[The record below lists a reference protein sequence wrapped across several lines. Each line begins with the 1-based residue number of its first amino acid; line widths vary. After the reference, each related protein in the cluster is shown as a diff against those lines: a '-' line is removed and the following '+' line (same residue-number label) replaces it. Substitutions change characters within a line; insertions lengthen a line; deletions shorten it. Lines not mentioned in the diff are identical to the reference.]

1 LADNPTVVIIDQ
13 NPESRAELF
22 KTLQLSGFTVVGEA
36 GYGVE
41 APATVNEAVPECILL
56 GLEEPVIRGL
66 QTMDAIAEVAP
77 NVPMIVYSS
86 LTDGSSVRRAMLAGA
101 RDYLAAPLTAE
112 TVTISMRAVLEQE
125 ATRLRRLSGE
135 RSERGASGTVI
146 TIFGAKGGIGKTTI
160 ATNLATAMARE
171 TGESVVLVDMDT
183 RFGDVAVMMD
193 IPSDRTVTEVARDI
207 DTIDRGN
214 IRDYLINHPAGVSVL
229 PAPQNPADW
238 EMIGPGHVEKIVR
251 VLAQTFDYVLLDTP
265 GTFNEVVGISLELA
279 TVVLLITSMDLASI
293 KDTVMALNML
303 RSWSFPEEKVKLT
316 INHSNMANSIKDEE
330 VARTLDYEIFW
341 QIPFDIAVSR
351 SNQAGHPVVLASP
364 RSKVSENLAELARTI
379 GGVRQAPRKQR
390 GNPLASMGRIFR
402 RS

>member
-1 LADNPTVVIIDQ
+1 MADNPTVAIIDQ

-22 KTLQLSGFTVVGEA
+22 KTLQLSGFTVAGEA

-41 APATVNEAVPECILL
+41 APTAVEESHPDCILL

-66 QTMDAIAEVAP
+66 QTMDAVAEAAP
-77 NVPMIVYSS
+77 NTPIIVYSS

-101 RDYLAAPLTAE
+101 RDYLAAPLNPE
-112 TVTISMRAVLEQE
+112 TVTLSIRAVLEQE
-125 ATRLRRLSGE
+125 ATRVRRLSGE
-135 RSERGASGTVI
+135 RSDRVSGGTVI

-160 ATNLATAMARE
+160 ATNLSTAMSRE

-193 IPSDRTVTEVARDI
+193 IASERTVTEAARDV
-207 DTIDRGN
+207 DKIDRSN

-238 EMIGPGHVEKIVR
+238 EMIGPGHIEKIVR
-251 VLAQTFDYVLLDTP
+251 VLTQTFDYVILDTP

-279 TVVLLITSMDLASI
+279 TVVLLITSLDVASI

-303 RSWSFPEEKVKLT
+303 RAWSFPEEKVKLT
-316 INHSNMANSIKDEE
+316 INHSNMANTIKDED

-341 QIPFDIAVSR
+341 QIPYDVAVSR
-351 SNQAGHPVVLASP
+351 ASQLGQPVILASP
-364 RSKVSENLAELARTI
+364 RSKVSQNIAELARTI
-379 GGVRQAPRKQR
+379 GGVRQQPKKSA
-390 GNPLASMGRIFR
+390 NPLSRLFR
-402 RS
+402 R

>member
-1 LADNPTVVIIDQ
+1 MAEKPTVVIIDQ
-13 NPESRAELF
+13 NLESRAELF
-22 KTLQLSGFTVVGEA
+22 KTLQLSGFSVVGGA

-41 APATVNEAVPECILL
+41 AASAIEETHPECILL

-66 QTMDAIAEVAP
+66 QTMDGIGEVAP
-77 NVPMIVYSS
+77 NIPIIVYSS
-86 LTDGSSVRRAMLAGA
+86 LTDGTSVRRAMLAGA
-101 RDYLAAPLTAE
+101 RDYLGSPLSAELATAS
-112 TVTISMRAVLEQE
+112 IQAVLEQE
-125 ATRLRRLSGE
+125 ATRMRRLSGE
-135 RSERGASGTVI
+135 RTERSAGGTVV

-160 ATNLATAMARE
+160 ATNLSTAMARE

-193 IPSDRTVTEVARDI
+193 IPSERTITEVARDI
-207 DTIDRGN
+207 DKIERGN

-229 PAPQNPADW
+229 PAPQNPGDW
-238 EMIGPGHVEKIVR
+238 EMIGPGHIEKIVR
-251 VLAQTFDYVLLDTP
+251 ILSQTFDYVILDTP

-330 VARTLDYEIFW
+330 VARTLDYNIFW
-341 QIPFDIAVSR
+341 QIPFDAAVSR
-351 SNQAGHPVVLASP
+351 SNQAGQPVVLASP
-364 RSKVSENLAELARTI
+364 RSKVSENIAELARTI
-379 GGVRQAPRKQR
+379 GGVRQAPRKPR
-390 GNPLASMGRIFR
+390 GGPLSNVTRIFKR
-402 RS
+402 